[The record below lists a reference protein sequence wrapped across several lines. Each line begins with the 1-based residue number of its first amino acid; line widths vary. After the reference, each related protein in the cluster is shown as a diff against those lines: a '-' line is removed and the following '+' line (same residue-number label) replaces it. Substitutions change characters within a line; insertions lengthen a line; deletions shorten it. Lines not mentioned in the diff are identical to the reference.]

1 MNIRKILTLLL
12 AVNLSAAIVCNW
24 PATNKMLVIANA
36 LALLFFIARKAI
48 TKEN

>member
-1 MNIRKILTLLL
+1 MNIQKIFTLLL
-12 AVNLSAAIVCNW
+12 AVNLSTAIVRDW
-24 PATNKMLVIANA
+24 PATNKILVIANA